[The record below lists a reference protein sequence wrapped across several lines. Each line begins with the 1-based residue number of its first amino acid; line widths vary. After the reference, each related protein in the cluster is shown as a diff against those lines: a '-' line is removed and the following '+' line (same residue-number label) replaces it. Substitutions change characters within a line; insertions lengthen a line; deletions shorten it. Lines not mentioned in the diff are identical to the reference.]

1 MTLSPDGVVTPS
13 TSTAQ
18 VADGT
23 NLRTLHWPAA
33 GEPVATALIVHGL
46 GEHAG
51 RYDNVA
57 DPLAA
62 AGIDVHG
69 YDHRGFGAS
78 GGPRNHVERWTV
90 LHDDLQERIE
100 ALRASA
106 PDRPLVLYGHS
117 LGGLIACGYVLS
129 ERDRPTPDLLVLS
142 APSLVDDLPAWKH
155 SVASLL
161 ARIVPKLRIANGLP
175 EGGLSRDPAVGA
187 KADRDPLST
196 SSSSV
201 RFGAEAFD
209 EQDRVN
215 AVLATLDAMP
225 VPTYVFHGSA
235 DPIVPLR
242 ASEAFEGKANV
253 TRHVHDGLRHE
264 CHHEPEHEHVLGE
277 VVAWVG
283 AQGIPVRGAVPVHH
297 DGDHDARHGYHA
309 HPEEAPPP
317 VAV

>member
-1 MTLSPDGVVTPS
+1 
-13 TSTAQ
+13 

-51 RYDNVA
+51 RYDTVA
-57 DPLAA
+57 EPLAA

-78 GGPRNHVERWTV
+78 GGPRTHVERWPI
-90 LHDDLQERIE
+90 LHDDLQERVE
-100 ALRASA
+100 ALRAAS
-106 PDRPLVLYGHS
+106 PDLPLILYGHS
-117 LGGLIACGYVLS
+117 LGGLIACGYVLA
-129 ERDRPTPDLLVLS
+129 ERERPLPDLLVLS
-142 APSLVDDLPAWKH
+142 APALADDLAPWKH
-155 SVASLL
+155 SLASVL
-161 ARIVPKLRIANGLP
+161 AGVVPKLRIANGLP
-175 EGGLSRDPAVGA
+175 EGGLSRDPEVRE

-196 SSSSV
+196 SSSTV
-201 RFGAEAFD
+201 RFGAEGFK
-209 EQDRVN
+209 EQDRVT

-242 ASEAFEGKANV
+242 STVAFEGMGNV

-264 CHHEPEHEHVLGE
+264 CHHEPEHEHVLAE

-283 AQGIPVRGAVPVHH
+283 DQGVPVRGAGPVHH
-297 DGDHDARHGYHA
+297 DAERDAPHEHHEHHEHA
-309 HPEEAPPP
+309 GHPEEAPPP